1 MKITL
6 QQWREARSTL
16 IFRLLNTF
24 IRESMNGFTTG
35 KVIDINT
42 IPVSKFKLH
51 FKQPTAFNNSHWLQC
66 KFNSQEIIF
75 PIQPCHFMQKWS
87 VTAPVWYLKKN
98 GQYQPSTKIIPLL
111 KAIYQQYPTQDHCS
125 LSLTF
130 AVNEYKAATY
140 QTIICNQ
147 QAKHSECIQTL
158 KAAPKDF
165 SSLLQYDHIAAFLD
179 HPLYPTA
186 RAKLGF
192 NPNDLYNYTT
202 EFKAEFKLNWIAIP
216 KSFSTVS
223 GTLPIFWPSFS
234 SVGLNPMLQQTHT
247 LLPVHPFLIHRLQ
260 DLLDEQGIKLKIIKA
275 PVSFLTVNPTL
286 SIRSLSIK
294 NYSHFQLKLPLD
306 IRTLSAKNIRT
317 IKAST
322 INDGHQVQSLLE
334 SIRLQ
339 DPELKE
345 NIYLTTEYTGM
356 HINSHPM
363 LAFILRQYPSQLNNH
378 WIIPIA
384 ALCAKNNGQLIIQHL
399 INDHFNKDTNQFIKN
414 YFDLTVH
421 THLKLWLMYGIT
433 LEANQQ
439 NSLLV
444 INPTSKKLSLLFKD
458 NDAPRINPK
467 TLIKALPKSQN
478 YLDKIIDQR
487 ILTDSNTALLQMF
500 TTIILQLNLA
510 CIIEPM
516 VAESLITRKQA
527 YSQLAMTIKN
537 KFDQLEQQILKDQ
550 DQDQDQDQENN
561 ININFC
567 KKALLQD
574 NYLYLKH
581 LYTAGTLLP
590 KSTTAAADINKFY
603 GKTAP
608 NFLKWQH

>member
-24 IRESMNGFTTG
+24 IRENMNGFTTG
-35 KVIDINT
+35 KIIDIDT
-42 IPVSKFKLH
+42 IHISKFKLH
-51 FKQPTAFNNSHWLQC
+51 FKQPIAFNNSHWLQC
-66 KFNSQEIIF
+66 QFNSQEIIF
-75 PIQPCHFMQKWS
+75 PIQAYHFMQKWS
-87 VTAPVWYLKKN
+87 VTAPIWYLKKN
-98 GQYQPSTKIIPLL
+98 DQYQPSTKIIPLL
-111 KAIYQQYPTQDHCS
+111 KTIYQQYPTQEHSS
-125 LSLTF
+125 LSLAF
-130 AVNEYKAATY
+130 AINEYKAATY

-147 QAKHSECIQTL
+147 QAKHSKCIQIH
-158 KAAPKDF
+158 KATPKYF

-192 NPNDLYNYTT
+192 NPKDLYHYTT
-202 EFKAEFKLNWIAIP
+202 EFKAEFKLNWVAIP
-216 KSFSTVS
+216 KSLSTLS

-234 SVGLNPMLQQTHT
+234 SVGLNPTLQQTHT

-260 DLLDEQGIKLKIIKA
+260 NLLDEQGIKLKIIKA

-294 NYSHFQLKLPLD
+294 NYSHFHLKLPLD

-334 SIRLQ
+334 YIRSQ

-345 NIYLTTEYTGM
+345 NICLTTEHTGM

-363 LAFILRQYPSQLNNH
+363 LAFILRQYPSQLNSH

-399 INDHFNKDTNQFIKN
+399 INDHFNKDTNQFMKN
-414 YFDLTVH
+414 YFDLTIH
-421 THLKLWLMYGIT
+421 THLKLWLIYGIT

-444 INPTSKKLSLLFKD
+444 IDPTSKKLSLLFKD
-458 NDAPRINPK
+458 NDSPRINSK
-467 TLIKALPKSQN
+467 ILTKKLPKSKD
-478 YLDKIIDQR
+478 YLKKIIDQR
-487 ILTDSNTALLQMF
+487 ILTDSNTTLLQMF
-500 TTIILQLNLA
+500 TTITLQLNLA

-516 VAESLITRKQA
+516 IAENLITRKQA
-527 YSQLAMTIKN
+527 YNQLAMTIKN
-537 KFDQLEQQILKDQ
+537 KLDQFEQKTLKDQ
-550 DQDQDQDQENN
+550 SQGEEKN
-561 ININFC
+561 INISFC

-574 NYLYLKH
+574 DYLYLKH

-608 NFLKWQH
+608 NFLKWQQL